1 MNIVP
6 SAAAAEREIGE
17 IAREFGIS
25 TRTIRYYE
33 ERGLL
38 GPVRRRDGRRRIYG
52 AVEMAR
58 LRFIQKLK
66 LLGLSLEEIAELN
79 DVHAHDSTRSMIERL
94 LPKLDQ
100 KLAQIAERTRALGA
114 LHEEIH
120 SYRSRMKKRLE
131 ALR

>member
-1 MNIVP
+1 MLQ
-6 SAAAAEREIGE
+6 AAVDDREIGE
-17 IAREFGIS
+17 IANEFGIS

-52 AVEMAR
+52 APEVAR

-66 LLGLSLEEIAELN
+66 LLGLSLDEIAELN
-79 DVHAHDSTRSMIERL
+79 DVHAHGSTRSMIGRL
-94 LPKLDQ
+94 LPKLDRQ
-100 KLAQIAERTRALGA
+100 LAQIDERMRALGA
-114 LHEEIH
+114 LREEIH
-120 SYRSRMKKRLE
+120 SYRSRMQKRLE

>member
-1 MNIVP
+1 MP
-6 SAAAAEREIGE
+6 TAASAAQEIGE
-17 IAREFGIS
+17 IAKEFGIS

-38 GPVRRRDGRRRIYG
+38 GPVRRREGRRRVYG
-52 AVEMAR
+52 AAEIAR

-79 DVHAHDSTRSMIERL
+79 DVHAHGSTRSMIGRL

-100 KLAQIAERTRALGA
+100 QLAQIDERMRALGA
-114 LHEEIH
+114 LREEIH
-120 SYRSRMKKRLE
+120 SYRSRMEKRLE